1 MINLG
6 FEHGFLGFLT
16 FLSEITVVMMH
27 DFKHKPL
34 RRKGQ
39 VDLCKLEASLRYI
52 LVLKTNKE
60 TSYSAVLTIAWE
72 N

>member
-1 MINLG
+1 
-6 FEHGFLGFLT
+6 
-16 FLSEITVVMMH
+16 MH
-27 DFKHKPL
+27 DFKHTPL

-39 VDLCKLEASLRYI
+39 VDLCKLEASLSYI
-52 LVLKTNKE
+52 LVLKTNEE